1 MTEPES
7 HLAIRRATDADARA
21 ITALVAD
28 AYRHY
33 EPLIGR
39 TPLPMLIHYE
49 HAVREHAVWVLETDG
64 VLSGILELDPRPNH
78 LWIENVAV
86 APRWQGHGFGRLL
99 LQHAEAEARRLG
111 LDELG
116 LLTNERYLD
125 NIAMYGR
132 YGYRETD
139 RVPHQGTDLVYFRK
153 RLDEPD
159 SGPSRPRPGGARGRG
174 ASARM
179 ARDR

>member
-1 MTEPES
+1 MTDQEAAPI
-7 HLAIRRATDADARA
+7 LRRAVEADVAP

-39 TPLPMLIHYE
+39 TPMPMLIHYE
-49 HAVREHAVWVLETDG
+49 DAVREHEVWVLETDG
-64 VLSGILELDPRPNH
+64 VLLGILELDPRPDH

-99 LQHAEAEARRLG
+99 LQHAEAEARRRG

-139 RVPHQGTDLVYFRK
+139 RVPYGGADLVYFRK
-153 RLDEPD
+153 RLEAPD
-159 SGPSRPRPGGARGRG
+159 AE
-174 ASARM
+174 
-179 ARDR
+179 D

>member
-1 MTEPES
+1 MADQQGQPA
-7 HLAIRRATDADARA
+7 LRRAGDTDVRP
-21 ITALVAD
+21 ITELVAD

-49 HAVREHAVWVLETDG
+49 DAVREHEIWVLEADG
-64 VLSGILELDPRPNH
+64 VLVGILELEPRADH

-86 APRWQGHGFGRLL
+86 SPRWQGRGFGRRL
-99 LQHAEAEARRLG
+99 LQHAEAEARRQG

-116 LLTNERYLD
+116 LLTNERYVD
-125 NIAMYGR
+125 NIAMYTR
-132 YGYRETD
+132 YGYREHD

-153 RLDEPD
+153 RLDDP
-159 SGPSRPRPGGARGRG
+159 GPA
-174 ASARM
+174 A
-179 ARDR
+179 

>member
-1 MTEPES
+1 MADPDAQPI
-7 HLAIRRATDADARA
+7 LRRASDDDIRA
-21 ITALVAD
+21 ITVLVAD

-39 TPLPMLIHYE
+39 TPLPMLTHYE
-49 HAVREHAVWVLETDG
+49 DAVRDREVWVLEADG
-64 VLSGILELDPRPNH
+64 VLLGILELDPRPDH

-111 LDELG
+111 LNELG

-132 YGYRETD
+132 YGFRETD
-139 RVPHQGTDLVYFRK
+139 RVAYRGTDLVYFRK

-159 SGPSRPRPGGARGRG
+159 PET
-174 ASARM
+174 
-179 ARDR
+179 

>member
-1 MTEPES
+1 MTEQES
-7 HLAIRRATDADARA
+7 QPTLRRATDADALA
-21 ITALVAD
+21 ITELVAD

-49 HAVREHAVWVLETDG
+49 DAVREHEIWVLEANGALVG
-64 VLSGILELDPRPNH
+64 VIELDPRPGH

-86 APRWQGHGFGRLL
+86 SPRWQGRGLGRQLL
-99 LQHAEAEARRLG
+99 RHAEAEARAHGLG
-111 LDELG
+111 ELG

-125 NIAMYGR
+125 NIAMYTR

-139 RVPHQGTDLVYFRK
+139 RVPHQGTDLVFFRK
-153 RLDEPD
+153 RLGPD
-159 SGPSRPRPGGARGRG
+159 PGA
-174 ASARM
+174 
-179 ARDR
+179 

>member
-1 MTEPES
+1 MTEAETQPR
-7 HLAIRRATDADARA
+7 LRRAIDADAQS
-21 ITALVAD
+21 ITELVAG

-39 TPLPMLIHYE
+39 TPMPMLIHYE
-49 HAVREHAVWVLETDG
+49 EALREHDIWVLEANGALVG
-64 VLSGILELDPRPNH
+64 VIELDARPDH

-86 APRWQGHGFGRLL
+86 SPRWQGRGFGRLL
-99 LQHAEAEARRLG
+99 LRHAEAEARRHG
-111 LDELG
+111 LEELG

-125 NIAMYGR
+125 NIAMYIR

-153 RLDEPD
+153 RL
-159 SGPSRPRPGGARGRG
+159 
-174 ASARM
+174 SAPET
-179 ARDR
+179 AA

>member
-1 MTEPES
+1 MTETGTQPV
-7 HLAIRRATDADARA
+7 LRRATDADAPS
-21 ITALVAD
+21 ITELVAD

-49 HAVREHAVWVLETDG
+49 EAVRKHDVWVLEQDG
-64 VLSGILELDPRPNH
+64 TLVGIIELVRRPEH

-86 APRWQGHGFGRLL
+86 SPRWQGLGFGRLL
-99 LQHAEAEARRLG
+99 LRHAENEARRRG
-111 LDELG
+111 LEELG

-125 NIAMYGR
+125 NISMYTR

-139 RVPHQGTDLVYFRK
+139 RVPHRGTDLVYFRK
-153 RLDEPD
+153 RLSAPEP
-159 SGPSRPRPGGARGRG
+159 A
-174 ASARM
+174 A
-179 ARDR
+179 